1 MASPGE
7 EPRKEKLQRLRRLVV
22 LRAHRYTDEDV
33 GRLLQYAP
41 VTDVHTTSIPSVDS
55 REKSLYL
62 LRQFIIKGA
71 HRLSEYDLDEL
82 LKLAG
87 SFKLITKSTS
97 DQGGDAETEGQLKTT
112 ENSRASYAGD
122 GLLAEVQQYCEK
134 VCEPFLYLSVVH

>member
-22 LRAHRYTDEDV
+22 LRAHRYSDEAV
-33 GRLLQYAP
+33 ERLLHYAP
-41 VTDVHTTSIPSVDS
+41 VTDVHTTSIPSVES
-55 REKSLYL
+55 REQSLYL

-71 HRLSEYDLDEL
+71 HRLSEHDLDEI

-87 SFKLITKSTS
+87 SFKLNTKSTS
-97 DQGGDAETEGQLKTT
+97 DQGEDAEPVGQLKTA

-134 VCEPFLYLSVVH
+134 VCEPFRYPSVVC